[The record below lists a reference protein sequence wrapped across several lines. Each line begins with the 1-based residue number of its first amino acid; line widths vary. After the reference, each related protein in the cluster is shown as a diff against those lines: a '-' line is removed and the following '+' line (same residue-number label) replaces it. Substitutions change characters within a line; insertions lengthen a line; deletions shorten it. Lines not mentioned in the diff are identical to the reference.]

1 MVISFNTARHP
12 PTLQKS
18 PTSLGGSFPQVPLFL
33 LRNSVLTSTPKRQNL
48 NTITAYASVT
58 FLNELTGQSFQIIYY
73 VTLTGI
79 VESNRNVT
87 LWKSIYDLTL

>member
-58 FLNELTGQSFQIIYY
+58 FLNELTGCVPLLLLELKLHHSF
-73 VTLTGI
+73 
-79 VESNRNVT
+79 
-87 LWKSIYDLTL
+87 